1 VIDVVAGTAFGVT
14 SPVET
19 ASPTLAAIIDLGV
32 VSRTSLPLPGA
43 DASERAL
50 YALDHPIEV
59 DGVRHDERTMV
70 VLAPGTT
77 PALAAPRGGRV
88 VLVGGE
94 SLGHRFV
101 SWNFVASTRE
111 RIRAAEDDWLAQRFA
126 KIPGETEFIP
136 LPARQPTPAADPTV
150 PASA

>member
-1 VIDVVAGTAFGVT
+1 MK
-14 SPVET
+14 
-19 ASPTLAAIIDLGV
+19 
-32 VSRTSLPLPGA
+32 
-43 DASERAL
+43 
-50 YALDHPIEV
+50 Y
-59 DGVRHDERTMV
+59 DECTMV

-111 RIRAAEDDWLAQRFA
+111 RIRAAEDDRLAQRFA
-126 KIPGETEFIP
+126 RSPGETAFIP
-136 LPARQPTPAADPTV
+136 LPERRPTPPDDRTV
-150 PASA
+150 PGSA

>member
-1 VIDVVAGTAFGVT
+1 
-14 SPVET
+14 
-19 ASPTLAAIIDLGV
+19 
-32 VSRTSLPLPGA
+32 
-43 DASERAL
+43 
-50 YALDHPIEV
+50 
-59 DGVRHDERTMV
+59 MV

-77 PALAAPRGGRV
+77 PTLAAPRGGRV

-126 KIPGETEFIP
+126 GS
-136 LPARQPTPAADPTV
+136 PARPSSSRFPSGRPAPAGDRTV
-150 PASA
+150 PGSA